1 MEVKSLAA
9 ASRFNEKSRRT
20 KIMSNASISPFGG
33 VQFSRRPFKLLVQQ
47 LSVIDIPKL
56 LMGNTDEKH
65 DSSLNI
71 TRE

>member
-1 MEVKSLAA
+1 
-9 ASRFNEKSRRT
+9 
-20 KIMSNASISPFGG
+20 MSNASISPFGG